1 MNNKEI
7 SKEKLNIFL
16 DKINK
21 KLDSSNEVNQ
31 QNKETIKNWIN
42 DFKNDDNP
50 KLKISY
56 NNEIYM
62 NNLKENKEHI
72 EQLFNNNINQ
82 QNINEN
88 NNNIQKENKS
98 IDKEKFE
105 NELNELINKMIN
117 ENTNIPEKEN
127 IFHKI
132 ETNFLIHKNIYE
144 NLFNIEKFENIMI
157 NLLNSVNE
165 NEEEK
170 ELNTKNEIN
179 PLINNKYINSITGS
193 ISLMSLLM
201 LRLITI
207 KNIYN
212 DYILEE
218 KNKLEKYILLFI
230 EKFKKVFFGGDFRI
244 RTTILTHIGN
254 FTSFML
260 FTNKEKELNEIIKFC
275 FNEFHNGLKIVKENY
290 IKKINIS
297 NNQNHENIFQKD
309 LNNSSS
315 NLTTD
320 ASKNILIEI
329 IKRLPITEDYCLEIQ
344 KTFKENF
351 EKILSIFDVE
361 ENNTIISMLFIIYEL
376 FFYFLNMKFFLDY
389 IKSKEDFANNFLPK
403 LSVHLSYTSPR
414 LRFWI
419 INFLLYFNKV
429 YDLKSNKLFMDKI
442 LPLICLNRYLQVEG
456 VKKNSMTLWKNI
468 AENKGIEIIRDNYEN
483 YLTAYIHDLTSI
495 GQSEKE
501 AACRC
506 MQELIIKVYDEKL
519 HKNIVQKYS
528 DVILNDIIKCCHD
541 NSYLVRESGLIS
553 LSYIYDNL
561 KEKINN
567 ELLNDI
573 ILIIK
578 YHCFDNILEVR
589 DASAFALK
597 IFIQKGGILEEK
609 YENYFRELVENLND
623 NNKIDNYIQE
633 IRKEIFP
640 YITEKQDF
648 GFLREV
654 DAIDFKEGIV
664 HIIKELGEIDNCF
677 IYKNLKKEELLMI
690 VIDFLCKNYH
700 NGLTNI
706 NKKVIWEALTVL
718 FLKINKY
725 DIELYIDYI
734 IDILIKELDL
744 NLNSLSGYQAEKF
757 ILALIEGGVN
767 KRMIKSKIKNK
778 IKGKMNLINYFNN
791 LLK

>member
-7 SKEKLNIFL
+7 SKEKLNNFL

-21 KLDSSNEVNQ
+21 KLDSSNDVNQ
-31 QNKETIKNWIN
+31 KNKETIKNWIN
-42 DFKNDDNP
+42 DFKNDDNS
-50 KLKISY
+50 KLTITY
-56 NNEIYM
+56 NNELYM
-62 NNLKENKEHI
+62 NNINENKEHI
-72 EQLFNNNINQ
+72 EQLFNNN
-82 QNINEN
+82 
-88 NNNIQKENKS
+88 NNNIKKEEENN
-98 IDKEKFE
+98 KEKFE

-260 FTNKEKELNEIIKFC
+260 FTNKEKELNEIINFC

-297 NNQNHENIFQKD
+297 NNQNHESVFQKD
-309 LNNSSS
+309 LNNNNSG

-320 ASKNILIEI
+320 SSKNILIEI
-329 IKRLPITEDYCLEIQ
+329 IKRLPITEDYFLEIQ

-351 EKILSIFDVE
+351 EKILLIFDIE

-403 LSVHLSYTSPR
+403 LSIHLSYTSPR

-429 YDLKSNKLFMDKI
+429 YDLKNNKLFMDKI

-468 AENKGIEIIRDNYEN
+468 AENNGIEIIKNNYEN

-528 DVILNDIIKCCHD
+528 DLILNDIIKCCHD

-567 ELLNDI
+567 EILNDI

-623 NNKIDNYIQE
+623 NSKIDTYIQE

-725 DIELYIDYI
+725 DVELYIDYI
-734 IDILIKELDL
+734 IDILIEELDL

-757 ILALIEGGVN
+757 ILGLIEGGIN

-778 IKGKMNLINYFNN
+778 IKGKVNLINYFNN

>member
-7 SKEKLNIFL
+7 SKEKLNNFL

-21 KLDSSNEVNQ
+21 KLDSSNDVNQ
-31 QNKETIKNWIN
+31 KNKETIKNWIN
-42 DFKNDDNP
+42 DFKNDDNS
-50 KLKISY
+50 KLTITY
-56 NNEIYM
+56 NNELYV
-62 NNLKENKEHI
+62 NNINENKEHI
-72 EQLFNNNINQ
+72 EQLFNNN
-82 QNINEN
+82 N
-88 NNNIQKENKS
+88 NTQKEEEKN
-98 IDKEKFE
+98 KEKFE

-260 FTNKEKELNEIIKFC
+260 FTNKEKELNEIINFC

-297 NNQNHENIFQKD
+297 NNQNHESVFQKD
-309 LNNSSS
+309 LNNNNSG

-320 ASKNILIEI
+320 SSKNILIEI
-329 IKRLPITEDYCLEIQ
+329 IKRLPITEDYFLEIQ

-351 EKILSIFDVE
+351 EKILLIFDIE

-403 LSVHLSYTSPR
+403 LSIHLSYTSPR

-429 YDLKSNKLFMDKI
+429 YDLKNNKLFMDKI

-468 AENKGIEIIRDNYEN
+468 AENNGIEIIKNNYEN

-567 ELLNDI
+567 EILNDI

-597 IFIQKGGILEEK
+597 IFIQKGEILEEK

-623 NNKIDNYIQE
+623 NSKIDTYIQE

-725 DIELYIDYI
+725 DVELYIDYI
-734 IDILIKELDL
+734 IDILIEELDL

-757 ILALIEGGVN
+757 ILGLIEGGIN

-778 IKGKMNLINYFNN
+778 IKGKVNLINYFNN

>member
-7 SKEKLNIFL
+7 SKEKLNNFL

-21 KLDSSNEVNQ
+21 KLDSSNDVNQ
-31 QNKETIKNWIN
+31 KNKETIKNWIN
-42 DFKNDDNP
+42 DFKNDDNS
-50 KLKISY
+50 KLTITY
-56 NNEIYM
+56 NNELYM
-62 NNLKENKEHI
+62 NNINENKEHI
-72 EQLFNNNINQ
+72 EQLFNNNN
-82 QNINEN
+82 NIKKEEEN
-88 NNNIQKENKS
+88 N
-98 IDKEKFE
+98 KEKFE

-260 FTNKEKELNEIIKFC
+260 FTNKEKELNEIINFC

-297 NNQNHENIFQKD
+297 NNQNHESVFQKD
-309 LNNSSS
+309 LNNNNSG

-320 ASKNILIEI
+320 SSKNILIEI
-329 IKRLPITEDYCLEIQ
+329 IKRLPITEDYFLEIQ

-351 EKILSIFDVE
+351 EKILLIFDIE

-403 LSVHLSYTSPR
+403 LSIHLSYTSPR

-429 YDLKSNKLFMDKI
+429 YDLKNNKLFMDKI

-468 AENKGIEIIRDNYEN
+468 AENNGIEIIKNNYEN

-567 ELLNDI
+567 EILNDI

-623 NNKIDNYIQE
+623 NSKIDIYIQE

-725 DIELYIDYI
+725 DVELYIDYI
-734 IDILIKELDL
+734 IDILIEELDL

-757 ILALIEGGVN
+757 ILGLIEGGIN

-778 IKGKMNLINYFNN
+778 IKGKVNLINYFNN

>member
-7 SKEKLNIFL
+7 SKEKLNNFL

-21 KLDSSNEVNQ
+21 KLDSSNDVNQ
-31 QNKETIKNWIN
+31 KNKETIKNWIN
-42 DFKNDDNP
+42 DFKNDDNS
-50 KLKISY
+50 KLTITY
-56 NNEIYM
+56 NNELYM
-62 NNLKENKEHI
+62 NNINENKEHI
-72 EQLFNNNINQ
+72 EQLFNNN
-82 QNINEN
+82 N
-88 NNNIQKENKS
+88 NQKEEEKN
-98 IDKEKFE
+98 KEKFE
-105 NELNELINKMIN
+105 NELNELINKMID

-260 FTNKEKELNEIIKFC
+260 FTNKEKELNEIINFC

-297 NNQNHENIFQKD
+297 NNQNHESVFQKD
-309 LNNSSS
+309 LNNNNSG

-320 ASKNILIEI
+320 SSKNILIEI
-329 IKRLPITEDYCLEIQ
+329 IKRLPITEDYFLEIQ

-351 EKILSIFDVE
+351 EKILLIFDIE

-403 LSVHLSYTSPR
+403 LSIHLSYTSPR

-429 YDLKSNKLFMDKI
+429 YDLKNNKLFMDKI

-468 AENKGIEIIRDNYEN
+468 AENNGIEIIKNNYEN

-567 ELLNDI
+567 EILNDI

-623 NNKIDNYIQE
+623 NSKIDIYIQE

-725 DIELYIDYI
+725 DVELYIDYI
-734 IDILIKELDL
+734 IDILIEELDL

-757 ILALIEGGVN
+757 ILGLIEGGIN

-778 IKGKMNLINYFNN
+778 IKGKVNLINYFNN

>member
-7 SKEKLNIFL
+7 SKEKLNNFL

-21 KLDSSNEVNQ
+21 KLDSSNDVNQ
-31 QNKETIKNWIN
+31 KNKETIKNWIN
-42 DFKNDDNP
+42 DFKNDDNS
-50 KLKISY
+50 KLTITY
-56 NNEIYM
+56 NNELYM
-62 NNLKENKEHI
+62 NNINENKEHI
-72 EQLFNNNINQ
+72 EQLFNNN
-82 QNINEN
+82 N
-88 NNNIQKENKS
+88 NNQKEEEKN
-98 IDKEKFE
+98 KEKFE

-260 FTNKEKELNEIIKFC
+260 FTNKEKELNEIINFC

-297 NNQNHENIFQKD
+297 NNQNHESVFQKD
-309 LNNSSS
+309 LNNNNSG

-320 ASKNILIEI
+320 SSKNILIEI
-329 IKRLPITEDYCLEIQ
+329 IKRLPITEDYFLEIQ

-351 EKILSIFDVE
+351 EKILLIFDIE

-403 LSVHLSYTSPR
+403 LSIHLSYTSPR

-429 YDLKSNKLFMDKI
+429 YDLKNNKLFMDKI

-468 AENKGIEIIRDNYEN
+468 AENNGIEIIKNNYEN

-561 KEKINN
+561 KEKISN
-567 ELLNDI
+567 EILNDI

-623 NNKIDNYIQE
+623 NSKIDIYIQE

-725 DIELYIDYI
+725 DVELYIDYI
-734 IDILIKELDL
+734 IDILIEELDL

-757 ILALIEGGVN
+757 ILGLIEGGIN

>member
-7 SKEKLNIFL
+7 SKEKLNNFL

-21 KLDSSNEVNQ
+21 KLDSSNDVNQ
-31 QNKETIKNWIN
+31 KNKETIKNWIN
-42 DFKNDDNP
+42 DFKNDDNS
-50 KLKISY
+50 KLTITY
-56 NNEIYM
+56 NNELYM
-62 NNLKENKEHI
+62 NNINENKEHI
-72 EQLFNNNINQ
+72 EKLFNNN
-82 QNINEN
+82 N
-88 NNNIQKENKS
+88 NNQKEEEKN
-98 IDKEKFE
+98 KEKFE
-105 NELNELINKMIN
+105 NELNELINKMID

-260 FTNKEKELNEIIKFC
+260 FTNKEKELNEIINFC

-297 NNQNHENIFQKD
+297 NNQNHESVFQKD
-309 LNNSSS
+309 LNNNNSG

-320 ASKNILIEI
+320 SSKNILIEI
-329 IKRLPITEDYCLEIQ
+329 IKRLPITEDYFLEIQ

-351 EKILSIFDVE
+351 EKILLIFDIE

-389 IKSKEDFANNFLPK
+389 IKSKKDFANNFLPK
-403 LSVHLSYTSPR
+403 LSIHLSYTSPR

-429 YDLKSNKLFMDKI
+429 YDLKNNKLFMDKI

-468 AENKGIEIIRDNYEN
+468 AENNGIEIIKNNYEN

-567 ELLNDI
+567 EILNDI

-623 NNKIDNYIQE
+623 NSKIDIYIQE

-725 DIELYIDYI
+725 DVELYIDYI
-734 IDILIKELDL
+734 IDILIEELDL

-757 ILALIEGGVN
+757 ILGLIEGGIN

-778 IKGKMNLINYFNN
+778 IKGKVNLINYFNN

>member
-7 SKEKLNIFL
+7 SKEKLNNFL

-21 KLDSSNEVNQ
+21 KLDSSNDVNQ
-31 QNKETIKNWIN
+31 KNKETIKNWIN
-42 DFKNDDNP
+42 DFKNDDNS
-50 KLKISY
+50 KLTITY
-56 NNEIYM
+56 NNELYM
-62 NNLKENKEHI
+62 NNINENKEHI
-72 EQLFNNNINQ
+72 EQLFNNN
-82 QNINEN
+82 
-88 NNNIQKENKS
+88 NNIQKEENN
-98 IDKEKFE
+98 KEKFE

-260 FTNKEKELNEIIKFC
+260 FTNKEKELNEIINFC

-297 NNQNHENIFQKD
+297 NNQNHESVFQKD
-309 LNNSSS
+309 LNNNNSG

-320 ASKNILIEI
+320 SSKNILIEI
-329 IKRLPITEDYCLEIQ
+329 IKRLPITEDYFLEIQ

-351 EKILSIFDVE
+351 EKILLIFDIE

-403 LSVHLSYTSPR
+403 LSIHLSYTSPR

-429 YDLKSNKLFMDKI
+429 YDLKNNKLFMDKI

-468 AENKGIEIIRDNYEN
+468 AENNGIEIIKNNYEN

-561 KEKINN
+561 KEKISN
-567 ELLNDI
+567 EILNDI

-623 NNKIDNYIQE
+623 NSKIDTYIQE

-725 DIELYIDYI
+725 DVELYIDYI
-734 IDILIKELDL
+734 IDILIEELDL

-757 ILALIEGGVN
+757 ILGLIEGGIN

-778 IKGKMNLINYFNN
+778 IKGKVNLINYFNN

>member
-7 SKEKLNIFL
+7 SKEKLNNFL

-21 KLDSSNEVNQ
+21 KLDSSNDVNQ
-31 QNKETIKNWIN
+31 KNKETIKNWIN
-42 DFKNDDNP
+42 DFKNDDNS
-50 KLKISY
+50 KLTITY
-56 NNEIYM
+56 NNELYM
-62 NNLKENKEHI
+62 NNINENKEHI
-72 EQLFNNNINQ
+72 EQLFNNN
-82 QNINEN
+82 
-88 NNNIQKENKS
+88 NNIQKEENN
-98 IDKEKFE
+98 KEKFE

-157 NLLNSVNE
+157 NLLNSINE

-179 PLINNKYINSITGS
+179 PLNNINNKYINSITGS

-297 NNQNHENIFQKD
+297 NNQNHESVFQKD
-309 LNNSSS
+309 LNNNNSG

-320 ASKNILIEI
+320 SSKNILIEI
-329 IKRLPITEDYCLEIQ
+329 IKRLPITEDYFLEIQ

-351 EKILSIFDVE
+351 EKILLIFDIE

-403 LSVHLSYTSPR
+403 LAIHLSYTSPR

-429 YDLKSNKLFMDKI
+429 YDLKNNKLFMDKI

-468 AENKGIEIIRDNYEN
+468 AENNGIEIIKNNYEN

-561 KEKINN
+561 KEKISN
-567 ELLNDI
+567 EILNDI

-597 IFIQKGGILEEK
+597 IFIQKGGVLEEK

-623 NNKIDNYIQE
+623 NSKIDIYIQE

-725 DIELYIDYI
+725 DAELYIDYI
-734 IDILIKELDL
+734 IDILIEELDL

-757 ILALIEGGVN
+757 ILGLIEGGIN

>member
-7 SKEKLNIFL
+7 SKEKLNNFL

-21 KLDSSNEVNQ
+21 KLDSSNDVNQ
-31 QNKETIKNWIN
+31 KNKETIKNWIN
-42 DFKNDDNP
+42 DFKNDDNS
-50 KLKISY
+50 KLTITY
-56 NNEIYM
+56 NNELYM
-62 NNLKENKEHI
+62 NNINENKEHI
-72 EQLFNNNINQ
+72 EQLFNNN
-82 QNINEN
+82 N
-88 NNNIQKENKS
+88 NNQKEEEKN
-98 IDKEKFE
+98 KEKFE
-105 NELNELINKMIN
+105 NELNELINKMID

-260 FTNKEKELNEIIKFC
+260 FTNKEKELNEIINFC

-297 NNQNHENIFQKD
+297 NNQNHESVFQKD
-309 LNNSSS
+309 LNNNNSG

-320 ASKNILIEI
+320 SSKNILIEI
-329 IKRLPITEDYCLEIQ
+329 IKRLPITEDYFLEIQ

-351 EKILSIFDVE
+351 EKILLIFDIE

-403 LSVHLSYTSPR
+403 LSIHLSYTSPR

-429 YDLKSNKLFMDKI
+429 YDLKNNKLFMDKI

-468 AENKGIEIIRDNYEN
+468 AENNGIEIIKNNYEN

-567 ELLNDI
+567 EILNDI

-623 NNKIDNYIQE
+623 NSKIDIYIQE

-725 DIELYIDYI
+725 DVELYIDYI
-734 IDILIKELDL
+734 IDILIEELDL

-757 ILALIEGGVN
+757 ILGLIEGGIN

-778 IKGKMNLINYFNN
+778 IKGKVNLINYFNN

>member
-7 SKEKLNIFL
+7 SKEKLNNFL

-21 KLDSSNEVNQ
+21 KLDSSNDVNQ
-31 QNKETIKNWIN
+31 KNKETIKNWIN
-42 DFKNDDNP
+42 DFKNDDNS
-50 KLKISY
+50 KLTITY
-56 NNEIYM
+56 NNELYM
-62 NNLKENKEHI
+62 NNINENKEHI
-72 EQLFNNNINQ
+72 EQLFNNN
-82 QNINEN
+82 
-88 NNNIQKENKS
+88 NNNIKKEEENN
-98 IDKEKFE
+98 KEKFE

-260 FTNKEKELNEIIKFC
+260 FTNKEKELNEIINFC

-297 NNQNHENIFQKD
+297 NNQNHESVFQKD
-309 LNNSSS
+309 LNNNNSG

-320 ASKNILIEI
+320 SSKNILIEI
-329 IKRLPITEDYCLEIQ
+329 IKRLPITEDYFLEIQ

-351 EKILSIFDVE
+351 EKILLIFDIE

-403 LSVHLSYTSPR
+403 LSIHLSYTSPR

-429 YDLKSNKLFMDKI
+429 YDLKNNKLFMDKI

-468 AENKGIEIIRDNYEN
+468 AENNGIEIIKNNYEN

-567 ELLNDI
+567 EILNDI

-623 NNKIDNYIQE
+623 NSKIDTYIQE

-725 DIELYIDYI
+725 DVELYIDYI
-734 IDILIKELDL
+734 IDILIEELDL

-757 ILALIEGGVN
+757 ILGLIEGGIN

-778 IKGKMNLINYFNN
+778 IKGKVNLINYFNN

>member
-7 SKEKLNIFL
+7 SKEKLNNFL

-21 KLDSSNEVNQ
+21 KLDSSNDVNQ
-31 QNKETIKNWIN
+31 KNKETIKNWIN
-42 DFKNDDNP
+42 DFKNDDNS
-50 KLKISY
+50 KLTITY
-56 NNEIYM
+56 NNELYM
-62 NNLKENKEHI
+62 NNINENKEHI
-72 EQLFNNNINQ
+72 EQLFNNNN
-82 QNINEN
+82 NIKKEEEN
-88 NNNIQKENKS
+88 N
-98 IDKEKFE
+98 KEKFE

-157 NLLNSVNE
+157 NLLNSINE

-170 ELNTKNEIN
+170 ESNTKNEIN
-179 PLINNKYINSITGS
+179 PLNNINNKYINSITGS

-260 FTNKEKELNEIIKFC
+260 FTNKEKELNEIINFC

-297 NNQNHENIFQKD
+297 NNQNHESVFQKD
-309 LNNSSS
+309 LNNNNSG

-320 ASKNILIEI
+320 SSKNILIEI
-329 IKRLPITEDYCLEIQ
+329 IKRLPITEDYFLEIQ

-351 EKILSIFDVE
+351 EKILLIFDIE

-403 LSVHLSYTSPR
+403 LAIHLSYTSPR

-429 YDLKSNKLFMDKI
+429 YDLKNNKLFMDKI

-468 AENKGIEIIRDNYEN
+468 AENNGIEIIKNNYEN

-561 KEKINN
+561 KEKISN
-567 ELLNDI
+567 EILNDI

-597 IFIQKGGILEEK
+597 IFIQKGGVLEEK

-623 NNKIDNYIQE
+623 NSKIDIYIQE

-725 DIELYIDYI
+725 DTELYIDYI
-734 IDILIKELDL
+734 IDILIEELDL

-757 ILALIEGGVN
+757 ILGLIEGGIN

>member
-7 SKEKLNIFL
+7 SKEKLNNFL

-21 KLDSSNEVNQ
+21 KLDSSNDVNQ
-31 QNKETIKNWIN
+31 KNKETIKNWIN
-42 DFKNDDNP
+42 DFKNDDNS
-50 KLKISY
+50 KLTITY
-56 NNEIYM
+56 NNELYM
-62 NNLKENKEHI
+62 NNINENKEHI
-72 EQLFNNNINQ
+72 EQLFNNN
-82 QNINEN
+82 N
-88 NNNIQKENKS
+88 NNQKEEEKN
-98 IDKEKFE
+98 KEKFE

-260 FTNKEKELNEIIKFC
+260 FTNKEKELNEIINFC

-297 NNQNHENIFQKD
+297 NNQNHESVFQKD
-309 LNNSSS
+309 LNNNNSG

-320 ASKNILIEI
+320 SSKNILIEI
-329 IKRLPITEDYCLEIQ
+329 IKRLPITEDYFLEIQ

-351 EKILSIFDVE
+351 EKILLIFDIE

-403 LSVHLSYTSPR
+403 LSIHLSYTSPR

-429 YDLKSNKLFMDKI
+429 YDLKNNKLFMDKI

-468 AENKGIEIIRDNYEN
+468 AENNGIEIIKNNYEN

-567 ELLNDI
+567 EILNDI

-623 NNKIDNYIQE
+623 NSKIDTYIQE

-725 DIELYIDYI
+725 DVELYIDYI
-734 IDILIKELDL
+734 IDILIEELDL

-757 ILALIEGGVN
+757 ILGLIEGGIN

-778 IKGKMNLINYFNN
+778 IKGKVNLINYFNN

>member
-7 SKEKLNIFL
+7 SKEKLNNFL

-21 KLDSSNEVNQ
+21 KLDSSNDVNQ
-31 QNKETIKNWIN
+31 KNKETIKNWIN
-42 DFKNDDNP
+42 DFKNDDNS
-50 KLKISY
+50 KLTITY
-56 NNEIYM
+56 NNELYM
-62 NNLKENKEHI
+62 NNINENKEHI
-72 EQLFNNNINQ
+72 EQLFNNN
-82 QNINEN
+82 N
-88 NNNIQKENKS
+88 NNQKEEEKN
-98 IDKEKFE
+98 KEKFE

-260 FTNKEKELNEIIKFC
+260 FTNKEKELNEIINFC

-297 NNQNHENIFQKD
+297 NNQNHESVFQKD
-309 LNNSSS
+309 LNNNNSG

-320 ASKNILIEI
+320 SSKNILIEI
-329 IKRLPITEDYCLEIQ
+329 IKRLPITEDYFLEIQ

-351 EKILSIFDVE
+351 EKILLIFDIE

-403 LSVHLSYTSPR
+403 LSIHLSYTSPR

-429 YDLKSNKLFMDKI
+429 YDLKNNKLFMDKI

-468 AENKGIEIIRDNYEN
+468 AENNGIEIIKNNYEN

-567 ELLNDI
+567 EILNDI

-623 NNKIDNYIQE
+623 NSKIDIYIQE

-725 DIELYIDYI
+725 DVELYIDYI
-734 IDILIKELDL
+734 IDILIEELDL

-757 ILALIEGGVN
+757 ILGLIEGGIN

-778 IKGKMNLINYFNN
+778 IKGKVNLINYFNN

>member
-7 SKEKLNIFL
+7 SKEKLNNFL

-21 KLDSSNEVNQ
+21 KLDSSNDVNQ
-31 QNKETIKNWIN
+31 KNKETIKNWIN
-42 DFKNDDNP
+42 DFKNDDNS
-50 KLKISY
+50 KLTITY
-56 NNEIYM
+56 NNELYM
-62 NNLKENKEHI
+62 NNINENKEHI
-72 EQLFNNNINQ
+72 EQLFNNNN
-82 QNINEN
+82 NIKKEEEN
-88 NNNIQKENKS
+88 N
-98 IDKEKFE
+98 KEKFE

-260 FTNKEKELNEIIKFC
+260 FTNKEKELNEIINFC

-297 NNQNHENIFQKD
+297 NNQNHESVFQKD
-309 LNNSSS
+309 LNNNNSG

-320 ASKNILIEI
+320 SSKNILIEI
-329 IKRLPITEDYCLEIQ
+329 IKRLPITEDYFLEIQ

-351 EKILSIFDVE
+351 EKILLIFDIE

-403 LSVHLSYTSPR
+403 LAIHLSYTSPR

-429 YDLKSNKLFMDKI
+429 YDLKNNKLFMDKI

-468 AENKGIEIIRDNYEN
+468 AENNGIEIIKNNYEN

-561 KEKINN
+561 KEKISN
-567 ELLNDI
+567 EILNDI

-623 NNKIDNYIQE
+623 NSKIDIYIQE

-725 DIELYIDYI
+725 DTELYIDYI
-734 IDILIKELDL
+734 IDILIEELDL

-757 ILALIEGGVN
+757 ILGLIEGGIN